1 MTEIGKRI
9 LSSYP
14 ALHGADEAPSPLLSR
29 MVRVPY
35 PAQTLAI
42 MGVSK
47 RWQLAR
53 NANVVAECGSGK
65 TLIALGSMLVHSAGR
80 PFSGLV
86 MAPPHLVE
94 KWARETFL
102 TLPQV
107 RVFLIDDMRNGGDP
121 TQPHGINEVRL
132 RRGEIVREGLH
143 TSLAELRRLGRK
155 GWRKLCPG
163 TTIFCIGREKAKLSY
178 FWKHCYGK
186 SRSGRYLGSLTNPD
200 TGCPVETDG
209 VRLSALD
216 FEKKRLHQIVEDS
229 KAGKTKYS
237 ALWQADGNKIVR
249 MAPTEYMGRFMPEW
263 WDYAIADEIHQLA
276 GDTAQGNALGV
287 LNKTARRF
295 LGLTG
300 TLLSGYADDLFN
312 TLFRTDAKRMTEDGY
327 EWGSAGRERF
337 TRDFGV
343 IETIERIT
351 VEDNAC
357 SKKTKKTVTI
367 KRKPGASPLLF
378 GKYLMDH
385 CAFIGLED
393 ISDGLPS
400 YREEV
405 VPVAMEEPLKTAYEE
420 LEEEI
425 TACLKEHRGNSS
437 VASTML
443 NALLAWPDHPYGFG
457 TLYGSEFDP
466 ETKCR
471 ESFVIA
477 ETVDLDKNETYA
489 KERALIE
496 EVKAQLARGRKCQ
509 VFAVYTNKHDVT
521 ARLEQLFRAEGIRAS
536 ILRAS
541 VPTHRREA
549 WYREQL
555 RRGIDVAICHPKI
568 VETGLDLLDFPTIL
582 FHETG
587 YSLHTLRQSSRRSW
601 RIGQRR
607 PVEVKFFAYKGTM
620 QEVCLRLMGKKLLV
634 ALAMEGKFASEGLQA
649 IDGDDD
655 MLTAMARELVE
666 NKGIGES
673 ADSVW
678 RALGQLRPSTSAQA
692 EEAEDTAIEQGEI
705 DAPAMLPLSIES
717 VPGRSPLGGC
727 QFIAPFPAQRYTCQ
741 STVALLTASTKPDDP
756 AATGDVTTLTA
767 MTPE

>member
-1 MTEIGKRI
+1 MQNLDTIHDYLRTHSEEIGERI

-14 ALHGADEAPSPLLSR
+14 ALFGAGEAPSPLLSHMLR
-29 MVRVPY
+29 TPY

-42 MGVSK
+42 MGVSQ
-47 RWQLAR
+47 RWQLAS

-80 PFSGLV
+80 PYSGLV

-312 TLFRTDAKRMTEDGY
+312 TLFRTDARRMTEDGY
-327 EWGSAGRERF
+327 EWGSTGRERF

-393 ISDGLPS
+393 ISDGLPT

-405 VPVAMEEPLKTAYEE
+405 VPVAMEEPLKAAYEA

-457 TLYGSEFDP
+457 TLYGSEFDL

-607 PVEVKFFAYKGTM
+607 PVEVKFFAYAGTM

-673 ADSVW
+673 ADSIW
-678 RALGQLRPSTSAQA
+678 RNVQQLRPSSAALADEEPVDTSMEVVDVGLSEAQPLTT
-692 EEAEDTAIEQGEI
+692 ESIPDTVLVGTTR
-705 DAPAMLPLSIES
+705 LPRGYSHKTTESGQLS
-717 VPGRSPLGGC
+717 L
-727 QFIAPFPAQRYTCQ
+727 F
-741 STVALLTASTKPDDP
+741 
-756 AATGDVTTLTA
+756 
-767 MTPE
+767 

>member
-1 MTEIGKRI
+1 MQSLDTIHDYLRTHSDEIGKRI

-14 ALHGADEAPSPLLSR
+14 ALHGADEAPSPLLSG

-47 RWQLAR
+47 RWQLAS

-80 PFSGLV
+80 PFSCLV

-94 KWARETFL
+94 KWARETFF

-143 TSLAELRRLGRK
+143 TSLAELRRLGRG

-178 FWKHCYGK
+178 FWKHCSGK

-263 WDYAIADEIHQLA
+263 WDYAIADEIHQLS

-405 VPVAMEEPLKTAYEE
+405 VSVAMEEPLKTAYEE

-477 ETVDLDKNETYA
+477 ETVDLDRNETYA

-509 VFAVYTNKHDVT
+509 VFAVYTNKHDVVE
-521 ARLEQLFRAEGIRAS
+521 RLEQLFRSKGIRAS

-634 ALAMEGKFASEGLQA
+634 ALAMEGKFTSEGLQA

-678 RALGQLRPSTSAQA
+678 RALGQLRPSTSAVADQ
-692 EEAEDTAIEQGEI
+692 EPEKWSIEQPETDVPTILPMLI
-705 DAPAMLPLSIES
+705 DSI
-717 VPGRSPLGGC
+717 PGAALLEAAGSSRRSPRRET
-727 QFIAPFPAQRYTCQ
+727 PAGQL
-741 STVALLTASTKPDDP
+741 SLF
-756 AATGDVTTLTA
+756 
-767 MTPE
+767 

>member
-1 MTEIGKRI
+1 MQSLETIHDYLRCHSDEIGQRI

-14 ALHGADEAPSPLLSR
+14 SLYSPDATPSPLVSR
-29 MVRVPY
+29 MLRTPY

-42 MGVSK
+42 MGISK
-47 RWQLAR
+47 RWQLGR
-53 NANVVAECGSGK
+53 NANVIAECGAGK
-65 TLIALGSMLVHSAGR
+65 TLIAHGSMLVHSAGN
-80 PFSGLV
+80 PFCGLV
-86 MAPPHLVE
+86 MCPPHLVE

-102 TLPQV
+102 TLPGV
-107 RVFLIDDMRNGGDP
+107 RVFLIDDMRNGGNP
-121 TQPHGINEVRL
+121 REPHGINEVRF
-132 RRGEIVREGLH
+132 RGGEIVREGLH
-143 TSLAELRRLGRK
+143 TSLSDLRRLGRK

-163 TTIFCIGREKAKLSY
+163 TAVFCIGREKAKLSY
-178 FWKHCYGK
+178 FWKHCFAK
-186 SRSGRYLGSLTNPD
+186 SQSGHYRGSVINPD
-200 TGCPVETDG
+200 TGSPIETDG
-209 VRLSALD
+209 TRLTVLD
-216 FEKKRLHQIVEDS
+216 FEKKRLYEFVEGQKGGTS
-229 KAGKTKYS
+229 RYS
-237 ALWQADGNKIVR
+237 ALGQADRSKIMR
-249 MAPTEYMGRFMPEW
+249 MAPAEYMGRYMPEW

-287 LNKTARRF
+287 LTRVSRQF

-312 TLFRTDAKRMTEDGY
+312 TLFRTDAKRMVEDGY
-327 EWGSAGRERF
+327 QWGSAGRERF
-337 TRDFGV
+337 TQDFGV

-357 SKKTKKTVTI
+357 SKKTKTTVTI
-367 KRKPGASPLLF
+367 KRRPGASPLLF

-385 CAFIGLED
+385 CAFISLED
-393 ISDGLPS
+393 ISDALPS

-405 VPVAMEEPLKTAYEE
+405 VSVTMDKPLRAAYDD

-425 TACLKEHRGNSS
+425 RQCLKEHRGNSS

-443 NALLAWPDHPYGFG
+443 NALLAWPDHPYCFG
-457 TLYGSEFDP
+457 TLYGSEFNP
-466 ETKCR
+466 ETRCR
-471 ESFVIA
+471 ERFIIA
-477 ETVDLDKNETYA
+477 ETVDLDRREIYP
-489 KERALIE
+489 KERALME

-509 VFAVYTNKHDVT
+509 IFAVYTHKHDVT
-521 ARLEQLFRAEGIRAS
+521 ARLEQLFLNEGIRAA

-541 VPTHRREA
+541 VPTHKREV

-555 RRGIDVAICHPKI
+555 RRGIEACICHPKI

-587 YSLHTLRQSSRRSW
+587 YSLHTLRQASRRSW
-601 RIGQRR
+601 RIGQHR
-607 PVEVKFFAYKGTM
+607 PVEVKFFAYRGTM

-655 MLTAMARELVE
+655 MLTAMARELVQ

-678 RALGQLRPSTSAQA
+678 RSLGALRPANSRETRDEPLPSSTDTDLTFPDVPPSKFEPISNSALVEAVTSHSRSPRRAAARGQLS
-692 EEAEDTAIEQGEI
+692 
-705 DAPAMLPLSIES
+705 L
-717 VPGRSPLGGC
+717 
-727 QFIAPFPAQRYTCQ
+727 F
-741 STVALLTASTKPDDP
+741 
-756 AATGDVTTLTA
+756 
-767 MTPE
+767 

>member
-1 MTEIGKRI
+1 MDVAAPFSFLDRLSVALSCEGDSSDRTQHGKPLCFRGSIVVQGRKRPLRHLVSCSQELADTTSDGKLLLVSDDHLFIWSSLVCHYGLPATPDWGSWMISQLQSQKRI
-9 LSSYP
+9 QPLS
-14 ALHGADEAPSPLLSR
+14 
-29 MVRVPY
+29 
-35 PAQTLAI
+35 
-42 MGVSK
+42 
-47 RWQLAR
+47 
-53 NANVVAECGSGK
+53 
-65 TLIALGSMLVHSAGR
+65 
-80 PFSGLV
+80 
-86 MAPPHLVE
+86 
-94 KWARETFL
+94 TF
-102 TLPQV
+102 
-107 RVFLIDDMRNGGDP
+107 G
-121 TQPHGINEVRL
+121 
-132 RRGEIVREGLH
+132 
-143 TSLAELRRLGRK
+143 
-155 GWRKLCPG
+155 
-163 TTIFCIGREKAKLSY
+163 
-178 FWKHCYGK
+178 YGK

-216 FEKKRLHQIVEDS
+216 FEKKRLHEIVEGS

-237 ALWQADGNKIVR
+237 ALWQADCNKIAR
-249 MAPTEYMGRFMPEW
+249 MAPAEYMGRYMPEW
-263 WDYAIADEIHQLA
+263 WDFAIADEIHQLA

-312 TLFRTDAKRMTEDGY
+312 TLFRTDAKRMIEDGY

-337 TRDFGV
+337 TRDSVV
-343 IETIERIT
+343 IETVERIT

-357 SKKTKKTVTI
+357 SRKTKKTVTI

-405 VPVAMEEPLKTAYEE
+405 VPVSMEEPLKTAYEE

-477 ETVDLDKNETYA
+477 ETVDLDPSRAYA

-496 EVKAQLARGRKCQ
+496 EVKAQLGRGRKCQ
-509 VFAVYTNKHDVT
+509 VFAVYSNKHDVIE
-521 ARLEQLFRAEGIRAS
+521 RLEQLFRSEGIRAA

-555 RRGIDVAICHPKI
+555 RRGIDVALCHPKI
-568 VETGLDLLDFPTIL
+568 VETGLDLLDFPSIL

-587 YSLHTLRQSSRRSW
+587 YSLHTLRQASRRSW
-601 RIGQRR
+601 RVGQRR

-634 ALAMEGKFASEGLQA
+634 ALAMEGKFTSEGLQA
-649 IDGDDD
+649 IDG
-655 MLTAMARELVE
+655 
-666 NKGIGES
+666 
-673 ADSVW
+673 
-678 RALGQLRPSTSAQA
+678 
-692 EEAEDTAIEQGEI
+692 
-705 DAPAMLPLSIES
+705 
-717 VPGRSPLGGC
+717 
-727 QFIAPFPAQRYTCQ
+727 
-741 STVALLTASTKPDDP
+741 
-756 AATGDVTTLTA
+756 
-767 MTPE
+767 

>member
-1 MTEIGKRI
+1 MQTPVDIYTYMQLHSAELGERI

-14 ALHGADEAPSPLLSR
+14 ALHGVDETPSPLLSR
-29 MVRVPY
+29 MLRAPY
-35 PAQTLAI
+35 PAQTLAV

-47 RWQLAR
+47 RWLSGR

-102 TLPQV
+102 TLAQV

-121 TQPHGINEVRL
+121 KEPHGINEVRL

-143 TSLAELRRLGRK
+143 TSLAELRRLGRG

-200 TGCPVETDG
+200 TGCPVATDG
-209 VRLSALD
+209 VRLSPLD
-216 FEKKRLHQIVEDS
+216 FEKKRLHEILEDA
-229 KAGKTKYS
+229 KNGTTKYS
-237 ALWQADGNKIVR
+237 ALWQADGDKIVR
-249 MAPTEYMGRFMPEW
+249 MAPAEYMGRFMPEW

-357 SKKTKKTVTI
+357 SRKTKKTVTI

-405 VPVAMEEPLKTAYEE
+405 VSVAMEEPLKTAYEE

-471 ESFVIA
+471 ESFGIA
-477 ETVDLDKNETYA
+477 ETVDLDKNGTYA
-489 KERALIE
+489 KERALIQ

-521 ARLEQLFRAEGIRAS
+521 ARLEQLFRAEGIRAA

-587 YSLHTLRQSSRRSW
+587 YSLHTLRQASRRSW

-634 ALAMEGKFASEGLQA
+634 ALAMEGKFTSEGLQA

-666 NKGIGES
+666 NKGIGET
-673 ADSVW
+673 ADSIW
-678 RALGQLRPSTSAQA
+678 RNVQQLRPSTSAVA
-692 EEAEDTAIEQGEI
+692 EEEAEDKATEQAEIEVPAI
-705 DAPAMLPLSIES
+705 LPMPTESI
-717 VPGRSPLGGC
+717 PG
-727 QFIAPFPAQRYTCQ
+727 A
-741 STVALLTASTKPDDP
+741 ALLEAASLSRRSTRRD
-756 AATGDVTTLTA
+756 TSIGQLSLF
-767 MTPE
+767 

>member
-1 MTEIGKRI
+1 MQSLDTIHDYLRTHSEEIGKRI

-14 ALHGADEAPSPLLSR
+14 ALHGAEEAPSPLLSQ

-35 PAQTLAI
+35 PAQSLAI

-47 RWQLAR
+47 RWLFAR

-80 PFSGLV
+80 PYSGLV

-102 TLPQV
+102 TLPHA

-121 TQPHGINEVRL
+121 KEPHGINEVRL

-155 GWRKLCPG
+155 GWRSLCPG
-163 TTIFCIGREKAKLSY
+163 TAIFCIGREKAKLSY

-229 KAGKTKYS
+229 KAGTTKYS

-312 TLFRTDAKRMTEDGY
+312 TLFRTDARRMTEDGY

-443 NALLAWPDHPYGFG
+443 NALLAWPDHPYDFG

-521 ARLEQLFRAEGIRAS
+521 ARLEQLFRADGIRAA

-587 YSLHTLRQSSRRSW
+587 YSLHTLRQASRRSW

-620 QEVCLRLMGKKLLV
+620 QEICLRLMGKKLLV

-673 ADSVW
+673 ADSIW
-678 RALGQLRPSTSAQA
+678 RSVQQLRPSTFP
-692 EEAEDTAIEQGEI
+692 TAG
-705 DAPAMLPLSIES
+705 D
-717 VPGRSPLGGC
+717 G
-727 QFIAPFPAQRYTCQ
+727 
-741 STVALLTASTKPDDP
+741 ALI
-756 AATGDVTTLTA
+756 AATESKGAEVPESPTFSVESLPDSARRSDRDIPGQCVRRIQDVEQLSLF
-767 MTPE
+767 

>member
-1 MTEIGKRI
+1 VLVKHENIADIASYLAHHSDEIGNRI
-9 LSSYP
+9 LTSYP
-14 ALHGADEAPSPLLSR
+14 ALYGADEAPSPLLAR
-29 MVRVPY
+29 MLRTAY
-35 PAQTLAI
+35 SAQTIAI
-42 MGVSK
+42 MGVSR
-47 RWQLAR
+47 RWQEAR
-53 NANVVAECGSGK
+53 NANVVAECGAGK
-65 TLIALGSMLVHSAGR
+65 TLIALASMLVHSAGR
-80 PFSGLV
+80 RFTGLV

-107 RVFLIDDMRNGGDP
+107 RVFLIDDMRNGGS
-121 TQPHGINEVRL
+121 TREAHGINEVRL

-143 TSLAELRRLGRK
+143 TSLSELRRLGRK
-155 GWRKLCPG
+155 GWQRICPASS
-163 TTIFCIGREKAKLSY
+163 IFCIGREKAKLSY
-178 FWKHCYGK
+178 FWKHCYGRA
-186 SRSGRYLGSLTNPD
+186 RSGPYLGSLTNPD
-200 TGCPVETDG
+200 TGRPIETDG
-209 VRLSALD
+209 VRLSAMD
-216 FEKKRLHQIVEDS
+216 FDKKRLHEVVEQP
-229 KAGKTKYS
+229 KGGTTRYC
-237 ALWQADGNKIVR
+237 ALWQADRDKIAR
-249 MAPTEYMGRFMPEW
+249 MAPAEYMGRYMPEW

-287 LNKTARRF
+287 LNRVAKRF

-312 TLFRTDAKRMTEDGY
+312 TLFRTDAKRMIADGY

-343 IETIERIT
+343 IETVERIT

-357 SKKTKKTVTI
+357 SKKTKKEVTV

-378 GKYLMDH
+378 GAYLMDH

-400 YREEV
+400 YREDV
-405 VPVAMEEPLKTAYEE
+405 VAVSLERPLKAAYEQ

-425 TACLKEHRGNSS
+425 RACLKEHRGNSS
-437 VASTML
+437 VAATML

-457 TLYGSEFDP
+457 TLYGSEFNPD
-466 ETKCR
+466 TKSR
-471 ESFVIA
+471 ERFVIA
-477 ETVDLDKNETYA
+477 ETVDMDPNLVYPKEQALLD
-489 KERALIE
+489 
-496 EVKAQLARGRKCQ
+496 EVRAQLARGRKCQ
-509 VFAVYTNKHDVT
+509 IFAVFTNKHDVT
-521 ARLEQLFRAEGIRAS
+521 ARLAQLFRTAGIRAA
-536 ILRAS
+536 ILRAT
-541 VPTHRREA
+541 VPTHKREA

-555 RRGIDVAICHPKI
+555 RRSIDVAICHPKI

-587 YSLHTLRQSSRRSW
+587 YSLHTLRQASRRSW

-607 PVEVKFFAYKGTM
+607 PVEVKFFAYKDTM
-620 QEVCLRLMGKKLLV
+620 QEVCLRLMGRKLLV

-673 ADSVW
+673 AQNVW
-678 RALGQLRPSTSAQA
+678 RSLGQLRPESPTRVTKELEMALAPQVTTGIPGMS
-692 EEAEDTAIEQGEI
+692 EDTPASGDGREYSQPSSHRPDAEQ
-705 DAPAMLPLSIES
+705 LS
-717 VPGRSPLGGC
+717 L
-727 QFIAPFPAQRYTCQ
+727 F
-741 STVALLTASTKPDDP
+741 
-756 AATGDVTTLTA
+756 
-767 MTPE
+767 

>member
-1 MTEIGKRI
+1 MQSPVDIYTYMQLHSAELGERI

-14 ALHGADEAPSPLLSR
+14 ALHGADETPSPLLSR
-29 MVRVPY
+29 MLRAPY

-47 RWQLAR
+47 RWLLGR

-155 GWRKLCPG
+155 GWRSLCPG

-312 TLFRTDAKRMTEDGY
+312 TLFRTDTKRMTEDGY

-343 IETIERIT
+343 IETIELIT

-477 ETVDLDKNETYA
+477 ETVDLDKSETYA
-489 KERALIE
+489 KERALIA
-496 EVKAQLARGRKCQ
+496 EVKAQLARDRKCQ
-509 VFAVYTNKHDVT
+509 VFAVYTNKHDVVE
-521 ARLEQLFRAEGIRAS
+521 RLEQLFRSEGIRAS
-536 ILRAS
+536 VLRAS

-587 YSLHTLRQSSRRSW
+587 YSLHTLRQASRRSW

-655 MLTAMARELVE
+655 ILTAMARELVE

-678 RALGQLRPSTSAQA
+678 RALGQLRPLTSAAVDQEP
-692 EEAEDTAIEQGEI
+692 EEWSIVEREI
-705 DAPAMLPLSIES
+705 DATAMLPLSIES
-717 VPGRSPLGGC
+717 VPGTAHLEADSSSLRSPRRDT
-727 QFIAPFPAQRYTCQ
+727 PASQL
-741 STVALLTASTKPDDP
+741 SLF
-756 AATGDVTTLTA
+756 
-767 MTPE
+767 

>member
-1 MTEIGKRI
+1 MLR
-9 LSSYP
+9 
-14 ALHGADEAPSPLLSR
+14 A
-29 MVRVPY
+29 PY

-47 RWQLAR
+47 RWQLAS

-107 RVFLIDDMRNGGDP
+107 RVFLFDDMRNGGDP

-155 GWRKLCPG
+155 GWRSLYPG
-163 TTIFCIGREKAKLSY
+163 TAIFCIGREKAKLSY

-249 MAPTEYMGRFMPEW
+249 MAPTEYMGRFMAEW

-287 LNKTARRF
+287 LNRTARRF

-312 TLFRTDAKRMTEDGY
+312 TLFRTDARRMTEDGY

-405 VPVAMEEPLKTAYEE
+405 VPVAMEEPLKTAYAE

-477 ETVDLDKNETYA
+477 ETVDLDKNEKYA

-607 PVEVKFFAYKGTM
+607 PVEVKFFAYAGTM

-666 NKGIGES
+666 NKGIGET
-673 ADSVW
+673 ADSIW
-678 RALGQLRPSTSAQA
+678 RNVQQLRPSKSTSTENEQEIGDAQGSEVELSPNLQLPCASTESQVFA
-692 EEAEDTAIEQGEI
+692 EAAGLQSDTAGRGIEFAQ
-705 DAPAMLPLSIES
+705 LSLF
-717 VPGRSPLGGC
+717 G
-727 QFIAPFPAQRYTCQ
+727 
-741 STVALLTASTKPDDP
+741 
-756 AATGDVTTLTA
+756 
-767 MTPE
+767 

>member
-1 MTEIGKRI
+1 MQIPADIPRYLELHAAELGARI

-14 ALHGADEAPSPLLSR
+14 ALQGADDDLSPFLSR
-29 MVRVPY
+29 MLRRPY
-35 PAQTLAI
+35 PAQALAI

-47 RWQLAR
+47 RWHIAR
-53 NANVVAECGSGK
+53 NGNVIAECGAGK

-107 RVFLIDDMRNGGDP
+107 RVFLIDDMRNGGNP
-121 TQPHGINEVRL
+121 REPHGINEVRL
-132 RRGEIVREGLH
+132 RRGEIVREGMH
-143 TSLAELRRLGRK
+143 TTLSELRRLGRS
-155 GWRKLCPG
+155 GWHKLCPG
-163 TTIFCIGREKAKLSY
+163 TSLFCIGREKAKLSY
-178 FWKHCYGK
+178 FWKHCYG
-186 SRSGRYLGSLTNPD
+186 RSCSGKYQGALLNPD
-200 TGCPVETDG
+200 TGCPIETDG
-209 VRLSALD
+209 VRFTVLD
-216 FEKKRLHQIVEDS
+216 FDKKRLHEIAEDQ
-229 KAGKTKYS
+229 KGGRTRYS
-237 ALWQADGNKIVR
+237 ALWQADRNKIAR
-249 MAPTEYMGRFMPEW
+249 MAPAEYMGRYMHEW
-263 WDYAIADEIHQLA
+263 WDYAIADELHQLA
-276 GDTAQGNALGV
+276 NLTAQGNALGV
-287 LNKTARRF
+287 LARAAKRF

-312 TLFRTDAKRMTEDGY
+312 TLFRTDAKRMLADGY
-327 EWGSAGRERF
+327 EWGPPGRERF

-351 VEDNAC
+351 AEDNAC

-393 ISDGLPS
+393 ISSSLPS
-400 YREEV
+400 YQEEV
-405 VPVAMEEPLKTAYEE
+405 VPVTMDKALKSAYEQ

-425 TACLKEHRGNSS
+425 TACLKEHRGNHS
-437 VASTML
+437 VVSTML
-443 NALLAWPDHPYGFG
+443 NTLLAWPDHPYGLG
-457 TLYGSEFDP
+457 TLYGSEFNP

-471 ESFVIA
+471 ERFVIA
-477 ETVDLDKNETYA
+477 ETADLEKSQSYA
-489 KERALIE
+489 KERALIGE
-496 EVKAQLARGRKCQ
+496 IKAQLARGRKCQ
-509 VFAVYTNKHDVT
+509 VYAVYTTKHDVI
-521 ARLEQLFRAEGIRAS
+521 ARLEGLMHAEGIRVAP
-536 ILRAS
+536 LRAS
-541 VPTHRREA
+541 VPTHKREA

-555 RRGIDVAICHPKI
+555 RRGIDVAMCHPKI
-568 VETGLDLLDFPTIL
+568 VETGLDLFEFPTIL

-587 YSLHTLRQSSRRSW
+587 YSLHTLRQASRRSW

-673 ADSVW
+673 AESVW
-678 RALGQLRPSTSAQA
+678 RALCPATTLPCQDAPVETAILPAEIELPEASPIAEQIPDTALLEVANPSRRSSRKPVVAGQLS
-692 EEAEDTAIEQGEI
+692 
-705 DAPAMLPLSIES
+705 L
-717 VPGRSPLGGC
+717 
-727 QFIAPFPAQRYTCQ
+727 F
-741 STVALLTASTKPDDP
+741 
-756 AATGDVTTLTA
+756 
-767 MTPE
+767 

>member
-1 MTEIGKRI
+1 MEKFETIHDYLRHHSDEIGDRI

-14 ALHGADEAPSPLLSR
+14 ALYGADEAPSALLGR
-29 MVRVPY
+29 MLRTPY
-35 PAQTLAI
+35 PAQTMAI
-42 MGVSK
+42 MGVSR
-47 RWQLAR
+47 RWQEAR
-53 NANVVAECGSGK
+53 NANVVAECGAGK
-65 TLIALGSMLVHSAGR
+65 TLIALASMLVHSAGR
-80 PFSGLV
+80 RFTGLV

-94 KWARETFL
+94 KWAREAFL

-107 RVFLIDDMRNGGDP
+107 RVFLIDDLRNGGSP
-121 TQPHGINEVRL
+121 HEAHGINEVRL
-132 RRGEIVREGLH
+132 RRGEIVRQGLR
-143 TSLAELRRLGRK
+143 TSLSELRRLGRE
-155 GWRKLCPG
+155 GWRSVCPA
-163 TTIFCIGREKAKLSY
+163 TSVFCMGREKAKLSY
-178 FWKHCYGK
+178 FWKHCYGRA
-186 SRSGRYLGSLTNPD
+186 RSGPFLGSLTNPD

-209 VRLSALD
+209 VRLSTMD
-216 FEKKRLHQIVEDS
+216 FDKKRVHEIVDLP
-229 KAGKTKYS
+229 KGGTNRFCP
-237 ALWQADGNKIVR
+237 LWQADRNKIAR
-249 MAPTEYMGRFMPEW
+249 MAPAEYMGRYMHEW

-287 LNKTARRF
+287 LNRSAKRF

-312 TLFRTDAKRMTEDGY
+312 TLFRTDPKRMIADGY
-327 EWGSAGRERF
+327 EWGSGGRERF

-357 SKKTKKTVTI
+357 SKKTKKEVTV

-378 GKYLMDH
+378 GAYLMDH

-400 YREEV
+400 YREDVLAVSLER
-405 VPVAMEEPLKTAYEE
+405 PLQPAYEQ

-437 VASTML
+437 VAATML

-466 ETKCR
+466 DTKAR
-471 ESFVIA
+471 ERFVIT
-477 ETVDLDKNETYA
+477 ETVDMDQNLTYPKEQALLD
-489 KERALIE
+489 
-496 EVKAQLARGRKCQ
+496 EVRAQLARGRKCQ

-521 ARLEQLFRAEGIRAS
+521 ARLERLFSRAGIRAA
-536 ILRAS
+536 ILRAT
-541 VPTHRREA
+541 VATHKREA

-555 RRGIDVAICHPKI
+555 RRGIEVVICHPKI

-587 YSLHTLRQSSRRSW
+587 YSLHTLRQASRRSW

-607 PVEVKFFAYKGTM
+607 PVEVKFFAYKDTM

-673 ADSVW
+673 AQNVW
-678 RALGQLRPSTSAQA
+678 RSLGQLRPAPRPAQ
-692 EEAEDTAIEQGEI
+692 EALDNMPMAEI
-705 DAPAMLPLSIES
+705 DIASMPPVADEVSLSTEVNTVSPEQHAPRQPSETEQLS
-717 VPGRSPLGGC
+717 L
-727 QFIAPFPAQRYTCQ
+727 F
-741 STVALLTASTKPDDP
+741 
-756 AATGDVTTLTA
+756 
-767 MTPE
+767 

>member
-1 MTEIGKRI
+1 MQSLDTIHQYLERHSEEIGNRI
-9 LSSYP
+9 LASYP
-14 ALHGADEAPSPLLSR
+14 ALYGANEAPSPLLSR

-53 NANVVAECGSGK
+53 NANVVAECGAGK
-65 TLIALGSMLVHSAGR
+65 TLIALGSMLVHSTGR

-121 TQPHGINEVRL
+121 KEPHGINEVRL

-143 TSLAELRRLGRK
+143 TSLTELRRLGRQ

-178 FWKHCYGK
+178 FWKHCYGN

-216 FEKKRLHQIVEDS
+216 FEKKRLHEIVEDS
-229 KAGKTKYS
+229 KAGRTRYS
-237 ALWQADGNKIVR
+237 ALWQADCNKIAR
-249 MAPTEYMGRFMPEW
+249 MAPAEYMGRYMPEW

-312 TLFRTDAKRMTEDGY
+312 TLFRTDAKRMAGDGY

-357 SKKTKKTVTI
+357 SRKTKKTVTI

-405 VPVAMEEPLKTAYEE
+405 LPVAMEEPLKRAYEE

-457 TLYGSEFDP
+457 TLYGSEFEP

-496 EVKAQLARGRKCQ
+496 EVKA
-509 VFAVYTNKHDVT
+509 
-521 ARLEQLFRAEGIRAS
+521 
-536 ILRAS
+536 
-541 VPTHRREA
+541 
-549 WYREQL
+549 
-555 RRGIDVAICHPKI
+555 
-568 VETGLDLLDFPTIL
+568 
-582 FHETG
+582 
-587 YSLHTLRQSSRRSW
+587 
-601 RIGQRR
+601 
-607 PVEVKFFAYKGTM
+607 
-620 QEVCLRLMGKKLLV
+620 
-634 ALAMEGKFASEGLQA
+634 
-649 IDGDDD
+649 
-655 MLTAMARELVE
+655 
-666 NKGIGES
+666 
-673 ADSVW
+673 
-678 RALGQLRPSTSAQA
+678 
-692 EEAEDTAIEQGEI
+692 
-705 DAPAMLPLSIES
+705 
-717 VPGRSPLGGC
+717 
-727 QFIAPFPAQRYTCQ
+727 
-741 STVALLTASTKPDDP
+741 
-756 AATGDVTTLTA
+756 
-767 MTPE
+767 